1 MCAFSSGYLRR
12 PVMANRA
19 TRASRLTG
27 FPGSRALSAAR
38 AASRPVA
45 STSTQ
50 TVASGISRRERV
62 SLSPAAWRTRRSGI
76 RTSPGVT
83 ADVAAASGVMGV
95 VGVASR
101 SRAALTSRRSTTP
114 SGRVPGIPDT
124 SSPASRASLRTSGEL
139 TGTGPVLAADA
150 VPASAGGAASAV
162 FAGGAGRAAF
172 AAGSGRSAFAAGSG
186 RSAFAGG
193 SGCAGCGTSPGRRR
207 PDLARRGDGAVP
219 YPTSTFPL
227 ASWAAAGSVTPG
239 SCRPEDRA
247 CAATLISGAPT
258 VTVVPG
264 AACRT
269 ATVPA
274 NGIGSSTTAL
284 AVSTSATIWSMAT
297 WSPTWTRQAMTSAS
311 SRPSPRSGSRKSG
324 RIVVPLQPG
333 DRVQDPVHAGQMML
347 FELGRRIGDI
357 KTGNA
362 QYRRQQVVKALLRQ
376 PGGHLGAVSAEAR
389 RLVHDHRAAGAAD
402 RGGDG
407 RVVERRQAAQVHHLD
422 IPAFLGRGGGGFHGG
437 THRTAVADQGDV
449 PTWPADDRPIDPW
462 PGIGRDRL
470 PGPVPALRLEEDDRI
485 GTRDGLEQE
494 VVCVRWRGRR
504 DDPEAWRVRVVRLGG
519 ITVVLDTAD
528 GAAVRDA
535 HHDGQAH
542 PAPGAVAQLGQVAG
556 YLLERRVSER
566 VELHLD
572 HGDQAVHGHADRGA
586 DDPGLGQ
593 RGIKDPFLA
602 EPRGQAVGH
611 PEHSAEGPDILAED
625 EYPRVVLEGGAE
637 GRVQRRNHGDRL
649 RGRDHSRGHA

>member
-62 SLSPAAWRTRRSGI
+62 SLSAAALRTPRSGI

-101 SRAALTSRRSTTP
+101 SRAALTSRRSTSP
-114 SGRVPGIPDT
+114 SGPVPGIPDT

-162 FAGGAGRAAF
+162 FAAGAGRAAF
-172 AAGSGRSAFAAGSG
+172 AGGSGRSAFAGGSG

-193 SGCAGCGTSPGRRR
+193 SGCAGCGMSPGRRR

-324 RIVVPLQPG
+324 MIVVPLQPG

-362 QYRRQQVVKALLRQ
+362 QYRRQQVAKALLRQ

-494 VVCVRWRGRR
+494 GGCVRWRGRR